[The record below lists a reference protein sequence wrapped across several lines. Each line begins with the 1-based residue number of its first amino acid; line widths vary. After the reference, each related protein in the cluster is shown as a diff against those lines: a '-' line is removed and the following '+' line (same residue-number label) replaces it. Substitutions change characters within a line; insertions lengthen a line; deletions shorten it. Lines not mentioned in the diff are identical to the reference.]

1 MAAGAGDLIKLT
13 DATAAPATLA
23 VKKNP
28 RREALFV
35 LSCMVLLQGH
45 EHIYSKKYLM
55 EYEFS
60 TLAYCN

>member
-28 RREALFV
+28 RREALLV
-35 LSCMVLLQGH
+35 VSCMVLLQGH
-45 EHIYSKKYLM
+45 REIIQKKYSNACLLNVT
-55 EYEFS
+55 EK
-60 TLAYCN
+60 